1 MIKFRVWDITNQKFI
16 YPVLDITSEFEL
28 NYPVDKFIF
37 DRLIDIVD
45 DVEIYQN
52 DIVEADWMNDKRKVK
67 RFLGVVV
74 DTNYIERF
82 NEYLYRYAFR
92 HTDKVY
98 EHLYPV
104 DGLTSYR
111 RHCTEFNLQ
120 RPTKLG
126 NIHQNFSLIED
137 QYTVYLNLK
146 TKNAKK

>member
-82 NEYLYRYAFR
+82 NEYLYR
-92 HTDKVY
+92 HPDKVY

-111 RHCTEFNLQ
+111 QHYTKFNSQ

-126 NIHQNFSLIED
+126 NIHQNFNLIED
-137 QYTVYLNLK
+137 QYTIYLNLK